1 MTTIVLVIA
10 VVLAVAVFQFSGKFG
25 DRDRNSGT
33 SLRRG
38 PHAHTTARGQAK
50 KGYDT
55 RDQALGHAGD
65 GLTPYKC
72 DSCGKWHLGH

>member
-1 MTTIVLVIA
+1 MTTVVLVIA
-10 VVLAVAVFQFSGKFG
+10 VVIAVAVFQWSGKFG

-38 PHAHTTARGQAK
+38 PRTHTTARGQAK

-55 RDQALGHAGD
+55 RDQALSHARD